1 MMFLAGLRRG
11 AFWCMCLLC
20 LLCPALCWAM
30 PGSFEFFQ
38 VPGAVSLVPYSVNA
52 ALNVTGSYSFADG
65 IQHGFVRTGCGKL
78 IRFDVGLVSTQPI
91 RINAGGEIAGTYSD
105 VSGFD
110 RGFVRFADGAT
121 TKIDLGGSGGSTE
134 VTDINA
140 SGTVIG
146 IYATSNSFPPS
157 QAYFRTRNGI
167 VLPFT
172 VPGST
177 WVYPESINDAGQI
190 TGFYLFGN
198 GVGGFVRTPDG
209 AITVF
214 NVGQGIVPLAIN
226 QGGTI
231 SGWYI
236 SSGGAIQPFVRQ
248 SAGTITTVRLP
259 GMLVTQYLDIN
270 QAGFLAGSYT
280 ALNRNTPPQTAMH
293 GFMRTPQGA
302 VGSFD
307 VPGASLTMLTAL
319 NDRNVATGYSSG
331 TAGAQ
336 GFLLVPDGLF
346 AQ

>member
-1 MMFLAGLRRG
+1 
-11 AFWCMCLLC
+11 
-20 LLCPALCWAM
+20 M

-121 TKIDLGGSGGSTE
+121 TKIDLGGSSGSTE

-226 QGGTI
+226 QGGNDQWLVHILGRGHSAVCTAKRGNDHNRSPAGNARNPV
-231 SGWYI
+231 SGYQ
-236 SSGGAIQPFVRQ
+236 SSRFSRRLLHGAEPQH
-248 SAGTITTVRLP
+248 S
-259 GMLVTQYLDIN
+259 
-270 QAGFLAGSYT
+270 T
-280 ALNRNTPPQTAMH
+280 ANRNARLHAHSARRGRFLRRP
-293 GFMRTPQGA
+293 R
-302 VGSFD
+302 SFTHH
-307 VPGASLTMLTAL
+307 A
-319 NDRNVATGYSSG
+319 DRAE
-331 TAGAQ
+331 
-336 GFLLVPDGLF
+336 
-346 AQ
+346 